1 MLYADTVQLL
11 KPPYNIAMTKS
22 IRLFALVCLSALTMS
37 AANTVHDFTLNSI
50 DGEATSLGEYK
61 GKVLLMVNVAS
72 RCGFTPQYKGL
83 EALYRKYKDRGLV
96 VMGFPA
102 NNFGAQEPGTDNE
115 IKAFC
120 SRNFDVSFPM
130 FSRISVKGADTHP
143 LYQYLTDKSAH
154 PETGGEVPWN
164 FTKFLADGN
173 GKVIGRFAPDV
184 EPSVIGPAIDAAL
197 K

>member
-1 MLYADTVQLL
+1 MR
-11 KPPYNIAMTKS
+11 KS
-22 IRLFALVCLSALTMS
+22 IRWFALACLFVLPLS
-37 AANTVHDFTLNSI
+37 AANSVHDFTLDSI
-50 DGEATSLGEYK
+50 DGEATALGAYK

-102 NNFGAQEPGTDNE
+102 NNFGGQEPGTNNE

-130 FSRISVKGADTHP
+130 FSKISVKGADTHP
-143 LYQYLTDKSAH
+143 LYQFLTDKSAH

-164 FTKFLADGN
+164 FTKFLADGD

-184 EPSVIGPAIDAAL
+184 EPAKISPAIEAAL
-197 K
+197 R

>member
-1 MLYADTVQLL
+1 MLHTDTVQLL
-11 KPPYNIAMTKS
+11 KPPYNDAMRKS
-22 IRLFALVCLSALTMS
+22 ILFVAYFCLFTLTMS
-37 AANTVHDFTLNSI
+37 AANTVHDFTLDSI

-120 SRNFDVSFPM
+120 SRNFDVTFPM
-130 FSRISVKGADTHP
+130 FSKISVKGADTHP

-154 PETGGEVPWN
+154 PKTGGEVPWN
-164 FTKFLADGN
+164 FTKFLADGD
-173 GKVIGRFAPDV
+173 GKFIGRFAPDV
-184 EPSVIGPAIDAAL
+184 EPDAIGPAIEAAL